1 MAGTNPYIEE
11 EEAAL
16 PTTPFTVTFVFEETG
31 ERHEIHVEPDKI
43 PYSETGRIGSLLDIA
58 LGAGLDIDHACGGVC
73 ACSTCH
79 VIVKEGIETTNEASE
94 DEEDQLDNAPGL
106 THQSRLS
113 CQCIADGTKDLVV
126 EVPRWNRNNIQ
137 EGS

>member
-11 EEAAL
+11 EEATL
-16 PTTPFTVTFVFEETG
+16 PTTPYKITFVFEETG
-31 ERHEIHVEPDKI
+31 ERHEIRVDPDKI
-43 PYSETGRIGSLLDIA
+43 PYGETGRIGSILDVA
-58 LGAGLDIDHACGGVC
+58 LAAGLDIDHACGGVC

-79 VIVKEGIETTNEASE
+79 VIVKEGLETTNEASE

-113 CQCIADGTKDLVV
+113 CQCIPDGTKDVVV
-126 EVPRWNRNNIQ
+126 EIPRWNRNNVQ
-137 EGS
+137 EGT